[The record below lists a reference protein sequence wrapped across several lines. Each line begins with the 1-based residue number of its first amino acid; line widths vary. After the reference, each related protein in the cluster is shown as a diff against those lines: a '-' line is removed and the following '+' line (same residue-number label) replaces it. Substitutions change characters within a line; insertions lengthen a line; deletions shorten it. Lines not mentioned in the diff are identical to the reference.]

1 MARLVNR
8 SGSRKRPAFT
18 LIELLVVIA
27 IIAVLIG
34 LLLPAV
40 QKVREAANR
49 MSCQNNLKQ
58 IGVGLHHYHDTYKHL
73 PAGTICLDMTCGDR
87 NADESTWISWLFPF
101 VEQDNLWRTA
111 DLTKGFGQG
120 YAGEPNNTITSTKV
134 KLFTC
139 PSDLDVDV
147 SKWGSSQV
155 WARGNYAA
163 NNGIGPMTETT
174 TINLGSRPH
183 GVFMLNYMFKLTAI
197 TDGTSNTA
205 FVSELIKVPG
215 SIPSSAAANPG
226 GNDWRGVMH
235 YSEGPLYQH
244 NFTPNSP
251 VPDNVRQG
259 MCVSIP
265 EAPCLGTTT
274 SWNPKYI
281 IFTARSRHVGGVN
294 VLMGDA
300 GVRFVSNNI
309 SLATWQ
315 AVSSPTGGE
324 IVGSDW

>member
-1 MARLVNR
+1 MAHVH
-8 SGSRKRPAFT
+8 RKIGKSTRGGFT

-40 QKVREAANR
+40 QKIREAANR

-58 IGVGLHHYHDTYKHL
+58 IGLALHNYHDVNGRL
-73 PAGTICLDMTCGDR
+73 PSGSIWINPGYDTLA
-87 NADESTWISWLFPF
+87 AESTWITWILPF
-101 VEQDNLWRTA
+101 IEQDNLYKTA
-111 DLTKGFGQG
+111 DFTRGFGQG
-120 YAGEPNNTITSTKV
+120 STNHPNNFIGSSVIKA
-134 KLFTC
+134 FRC
-139 PSDLDVDV
+139 PSDGDVDV
-147 SKWGSSQV
+147 SRWGSSID

-174 TINLGSRPH
+174 APNTTRPQ
-183 GVFMLNYMFKLTAI
+183 GVFMLNSKYKLTDI
-197 TDGTSNTA
+197 TDGTTNTV

-215 SIPSSAAANPG
+215 SIPTTAQVNPG

-244 NFTPNSP
+244 NYTPNSL
-251 VPDNVRQG
+251 VPDQVRQG

-274 SWNPKYI
+274 SWNPKLI
-281 IFTARSRHVGGVN
+281 VFTSRSRHAGGVN

-300 GVRFVSNNI
+300 SVRFASNNI
-309 SLATWQ
+309 SLVTWQ
-315 AVSSPTGGE
+315 ALSSPQKGE
-324 IVGSDW
+324 ILGSDW